1 MLTENNYQIG
11 LKAFEKLKYNINFCK
26 NELFNIVC
34 MGLANTLLNH
44 PYSDQLTEDQRIK
57 LSNLT
62 AK

>member
-44 PYSDQLTEDQRIK
+44 PYSDQLTED
-57 LSNLT
+57 
-62 AK
+62 